1 MDIST
6 MRSYV
11 RSVVDIDT
19 SDISDDVMNRFL
31 GEAYDVIVYSEKR
44 WPFFEVAT
52 TFDTVQDQKDYTV
65 AVVGAAVTNGLREIA
80 ALRTDNHVLEYIG
93 RDDGDVI
100 YPLDSN
106 TTGNAWYWSFWADSV
121 RLYPTPSSVDT
132 VYVRGY
138 KDPAAFGAGVSD
150 ATEPSDLPTPFHM
163 VLATYGIARAYE
175 QQEDPTM
182 SGQYFSIFNQEL
194 DNLRARYEDMPA
206 AQPVRLNS
214 RSVSRW
220 MSQSYL
226 PRRLRYSWET

>member
-52 TFDTVQDQKDYTV
+52 TFNTVQDQKDYTV
-65 AVVGAAVTNGLREIA
+65 AVGGAALPNGLREIA

>member
-1 MDIST
+1 
-6 MRSYV
+6 MRSYI

-52 TFDTVQDQKDYTV
+52 TFNTVASQKDYTT
-65 AVVGAAVTNGLREIA
+65 AAVGALVTNGLREIA
-80 ALRTDNHVLEYIG
+80 SLRTGNQVLEYIG
-93 RDDGDVI
+93 RDDGDII
-100 YPLDSN
+100 YPLDS
-106 TTGNAWYWSFWADSV
+106 TASGNPWYWSFWADSI
-121 RLYPTPSSVDT
+121 RLYPTPGSGAT
-132 VYVRGY
+132 VHVRGY
-138 KDPAAFGAGVSD
+138 KAPAAFGAGVSD
-150 ATEPSDLPTPFHM
+150 STEPSDLPTPFHM

-182 SGQYFSIFNQEL
+182 SAQYFSIFNQEL

-206 AQPVRLNS
+206 AQPVRINS
-214 RSVSRW
+214 RSASRW

-226 PRRLRYSWET
+226 PRRLRYGWEL

>member
-1 MDIST
+1 

-11 RSVVDIDT
+11 RSVVDIDS

-52 TFDTVQDQKDYTV
+52 TFNTVASQKDYTT
-65 AVVGAAVTNGLREIA
+65 AAVGALVTNGLREIA
-80 ALRTDNHVLEYIG
+80 SLRTGNQVLEYIG
-93 RDDGDVI
+93 RDDGDII

-106 TTGNAWYWSFWADSV
+106 TSGDPWYWSFWADSI
-121 RLYPTPSSVDT
+121 RLYPTPGSILT
-132 VYVRGY
+132 INVRGY

-182 SGQYFSIFNQEL
+182 SAQYFSIFNQEL

-206 AQPVRLNS
+206 AQPVRINS
-214 RSVSRW
+214 RSASRW

-226 PRRLRYSWET
+226 PRRLRYGWEL

>member
-1 MDIST
+1 MDISS
-6 MRSYV
+6 MRSYI
-11 RSVVDIDT
+11 RSVVDIDST
-19 SDISDDVMNRFL
+19 DISDDVMNRFL

-52 TFDTVQDQKDYTV
+52 TFNTVQDQKDYTV

-106 TTGNAWYWSFWADSV
+106 TSGRPWYWSFWADSI
-121 RLYPTPSSVDT
+121 RLYATPGSVDT

-182 SGQYFSIFNQEL
+182 SAQYFSIFNQEL
-194 DNLRARYEDMPA
+194 ENLRARYEDMPA

-220 MSQSYL
+220 MAQSYL

>member
-1 MDIST
+1 

-11 RSVVDIDT
+11 RSVVDIDST
-19 SDISDDVMNRFL
+19 DISDDVMNRFL

-52 TFDTVQDQKDYTV
+52 TFDTVASQKDYTV
-65 AVVGAAVTNGLREIA
+65 AAVGASVTNGLREIA
-80 ALRTDNHVLEYIG
+80 SLRTDNHVLEYIG

-106 TTGNAWYWSFWADSV
+106 TTGNPWYWSFWADSV
-121 RLYPTPSSVDT
+121 RLYPTPSSIDT

-182 SGQYFSIFNQEL
+182 SAQYFSIFNQEL

-226 PRRLRYSWET
+226 PNRLRYSWES

>member
-44 WPFFEVAT
+44 WPFFEVAA
-52 TFDTVQDQKDYTV
+52 TFNTVASQQDYTLA
-65 AVVGAAVTNGLREIA
+65 AVGTGVTNGLREIA
-80 ALRTDNHVLEYIG
+80 SLRTENRVVEYIG
-93 RDDGDVI
+93 RDDGDVA
-100 YPLDSN
+100 YPVDAIS
-106 TTGNAWYWSFWADSV
+106 TGDPWFWSFWADSI
-121 RLYPTPSSVDT
+121 RFYPAPTEVET
-132 VYVRGY
+132 IYVRGY
-138 KDPAAFGAGVSD
+138 KNPAAFGAGSSD

-182 SGQYFSIFNQEL
+182 SAQYFSIFNQEL

-206 AQPVRLNS
+206 WQPVRINS
-214 RSVSRW
+214 RRVSRW
-220 MSQSYL
+220 SGQSYM
-226 PRRLRYSWET
+226 PGRLRYSWES

>member
-1 MDIST
+1 

-11 RSVVDIDT
+11 RSVVDIDST
-19 SDISDDVMNRFL
+19 DISDDVMNRFL

-52 TFDTVQDQKDYTV
+52 TFDTVASQKDYTV
-65 AVVGAAVTNGLREIA
+65 AAVGASVTNGLREIA
-80 ALRTDNHVLEYIG
+80 SLRTDNHVLEYIG
-93 RDDGDVI
+93 RDAGDVI
-100 YPLDSN
+100 YPLNSN
-106 TTGNAWYWSFWADSV
+106 TTGNPWYWSFWADSI
-121 RLYPTPSSVDT
+121 RLYPTPSSVAT
-132 VYVRGY
+132 VYIRGY
-138 KDPAAFGAGVSD
+138 ADPAAFGAGVADS
-150 ATEPSDLPTPFHM
+150 TEPSDLPTPFHM

-182 SGQYFSIFNQEL
+182 SAQYFSIFNQEL

-226 PRRLRYSWET
+226 PNRLRYAWES

>member
-11 RSVVDIDT
+11 RSVVDIDS

-44 WPFFEVAT
+44 WPFFEVSS
-52 TFDTVQDQKDYTV
+52 TFNTVKDQKDYTL
-65 AVVGAAVTNGLREIA
+65 AVVGASVTNGLREIA
-80 ALRTDNHVLEYIG
+80 SLRTDNHVLEYIG

-106 TTGNAWYWSFWADSV
+106 TSGKPWYWSFWADSV

-182 SGQYFSIFNQEL
+182 SSQYFSIFNQEL
-194 DNLRARYEDMPA
+194 ENLRARYEDMPA

-214 RSVSRW
+214 RSASRW

-226 PRRLRYSWET
+226 PRRLRYSWEL

>member
-1 MDIST
+1 

-11 RSVVDIDT
+11 RSVVDIDS

-52 TFDTVQDQKDYTV
+52 TFDTVASQKDYTV
-65 AVVGAAVTNGLREIA
+65 AVVGASVTNGLREIA
-80 ALRTDNHVLEYIG
+80 AVKTDNHVLEYIG

-100 YPLDSN
+100 YPLNSN
-106 TTGNAWYWSFWADSV
+106 TTGNPWYWSFWADSI
-121 RLYPTPSSVDT
+121 RLYPTPSSVAT
-132 VYVRGY
+132 VYIRGY
-138 KDPAAFGAGVSD
+138 ADPAAFGAGVADS
-150 ATEPSDLPTPFHM
+150 TEPSDLPTPFHM

-182 SGQYFSIFNQEL
+182 SAQYFSIFNQEL

-220 MSQSYL
+220 MSQSYM
-226 PRRLRYSWET
+226 PNRLRYSWER

>member
-1 MDIST
+1 
-6 MRSYV
+6 MRSYI
-11 RSVVDIDT
+11 RSVVDIDS

-52 TFDTVQDQKDYTV
+52 TFNTVASQKDYTT
-65 AVVGAAVTNGLREIA
+65 AAVGALVTNGLREIA
-80 ALRTDNHVLEYIG
+80 SLRTGTQVLEYIG
-93 RDDGDVI
+93 RDDGDII
-100 YPLDSN
+100 YPLDS
-106 TTGNAWYWSFWADSV
+106 TASGNPWYWSFWADSI
-121 RLYPTPSSVDT
+121 RLYPTPGSILT
-132 VYVRGY
+132 INVRGY

-182 SGQYFSIFNQEL
+182 SAQYFSIFNQEL

-214 RSVSRW
+214 RSASRW

-226 PRRLRYSWET
+226 PRRLRYGWEL

>member
-1 MDIST
+1 

-106 TTGNAWYWSFWADSV
+106 TTGDPWYWSFWADSV

-132 VYVRGY
+132 IYVRGY

-150 ATEPSDLPTPFHM
+150 GTEPSDLPTPFHM

-182 SGQYFSIFNQEL
+182 SAQYFSIFNQEL
-194 DNLRARYEDMPA
+194 ENLRARYEDMPA

-214 RSVSRW
+214 RSASRW

-226 PRRLRYSWET
+226 PRRLRYSWEL